1 MNGSLFIQTEKLRKN
16 NFSIKF
22 YYEYCRNYSQ
32 GNENKKDILLKN
44 RTGDENSCK
53 VFIAI
58 EADSYDLLPS
68 VSYAK
73 GFVKNYAEYLGV
85 SSKDVLA
92 FFRRQTAD
100 VSRQSILPHT
110 MEREFKRS
118 FFRLTPKR
126 FLILLVAG
134 FLVLFLSYFLLQY
147 RRLQLPPSLVIDS
160 PVHKFVTR
168 DKRIDIVGRTDT
180 DASVIINGVSVIV
193 RSDGKFFQQLELFPG
208 VNKITVTSTSRLG
221 KIASA
226 IVEVGLDTS
235 DLQR

>member
-1 MNGSLFIQTEKLRKN
+1 MAHYSSKRRNYGRN

-32 GNENKKDILLKN
+32 GNENKKGYSLEKN

-73 GFVKNYAEYLGV
+73 GFGKNYAEYLGV

-100 VSRQSILPHT
+100 VSRQSMLPHT
-110 MEREFKRS
+110 MER
-118 FFRLTPKR
+118 
-126 FLILLVAG
+126 I
-134 FLVLFLSYFLLQY
+134 
-147 RRLQLPPSLVIDS
+147 
-160 PVHKFVTR
+160 
-168 DKRIDIVGRTDT
+168 
-180 DASVIINGVSVIV
+180 
-193 RSDGKFFQQLELFPG
+193 
-208 VNKITVTSTSRLG
+208 
-221 KIASA
+221 
-226 IVEVGLDTS
+226 
-235 DLQR
+235 